1 MIHTVKGLSVV
12 NEAEV
17 GVKQAIMYAYNNK
30 NGLKSQKQIQ
40 CKFKINLSQLQVLYC
55 WITREAHEDCRPNAE
70 AVRSLFPYLQKRE
83 NSTPPS

>member
-17 GVKQAIMYAYNNK
+17 DVKQAIMYAYNNK
-30 NGLKSQKQIQ
+30 NGLKSQSRSSVNSKLTLPSYRFFTAESLGKPMKTVDLMLKQ
-40 CKFKINLSQLQVLYC
+40 
-55 WITREAHEDCRPNAE
+55 
-70 AVRSLFPYLQKRE
+70 VRSMFPYLQKRG